1 MKVKLELDPDQKET
15 EITIHAKNLT
25 SEVER
30 IYRQLQ
36 QYSDHPNQIE
46 GMRDN
51 VSYYLNINEILFFE
65 TDAKQV
71 MAHTTRNAYFVKY
84 KLYELENLLGGQFMR
99 ISKSTI
105 LNLDQIYA
113 LTKSISNCQIK
124 FHDSYKTVYVSR
136 RYYRDLNERLK
147 ERRALS

>member
-1 MKVKLELDPDQKET
+1 M
-15 EITIHAKNLT
+15 
-25 SEVER
+25 
-30 IYRQLQ
+30 
-36 QYSDHPNQIE
+36 
-46 GMRDN
+46 DN
-51 VSYYLNINEILFFE
+51 TSYYLSINNILFFE

-84 KLYELENLLGGQFMR
+84 KLYELENLLSGQSMR
-99 ISKSTI
+99 VSKSTI

-113 LTKSISNCQIK
+113 VTKSISNCQIK

>member
-1 MKVKLELDPDQKET
+1 MKVKLELDPDQQET
-15 EITIHAKNLT
+15 EITIHAKSLT
-25 SEVER
+25 PEVER
-30 IYRQLQ
+30 IYHQLQ
-36 QYSDHPNQIE
+36 TDSEHPDQIE
-46 GMRDN
+46 GMMDN
-51 VSYYLNINEILFFE
+51 NILFFE

-84 KLYELENLLGGQFMR
+84 KLYELENLLSGQFMR
-99 ISKSTI
+99 VSKSTI

-113 LTKSISNCQIK
+113 VTKSISNCQIK

>member
-1 MKVKLELDPDQKET
+1 MKVKLELDPDQKEA
-15 EITIHAKNLT
+15 EVTIHARQLT
-25 SEVER
+25 PEIER
-30 IYRQLQ
+30 IYHQLQ
-36 QYSDHPNQIE
+36 
-46 GMRDN
+46 GTMDN
-51 VSYYLNINEILFFE
+51 TSYYLSINNILFFE

-84 KLYELENLLGGQFMR
+84 KLYELENLLSGQFMR
-99 ISKSTI
+99 VSKSTI

-113 LTKSISNCQIK
+113 VTKSISNCQIK

>member
-1 MKVKLELDPDQKET
+1 MRIVKVKLELDPDQQET
-15 EITIHAKNLT
+15 EITIHAKSLT
-25 SEVER
+25 PEVER
-30 IYRQLQ
+30 IYHQLQ
-36 QYSDHPNQIE
+36 TDSEHPDQIE
-46 GMRDN
+46 GMMDN
-51 VSYYLNINEILFFE
+51 TSYYLSINNILFFE

-84 KLYELENLLGGQFMR
+84 KLYELENLLSGQFMR
-99 ISKSTI
+99 V
-105 LNLDQIYA
+105 
-113 LTKSISNCQIK
+113 SISNCQIK

>member
-15 EITIHAKNLT
+15 EITIHAGQLT
-25 SEVER
+25 PEIER
-30 IYRQLQ
+30 IYQQL
-36 QYSDHPNQIE
+36 QIE
-46 GMRDN
+46 GMMDN
-51 VSYYLNINEILFFE
+51 TSYYLSINDILFFE

-113 LTKSISNCQIK
+113 ITKSISNCQIK

-136 RYYRDLNERLK
+136 RYYRDLNDRLK

>member
-1 MKVKLELDPDQKET
+1 MKVKLELDPDQQET
-15 EITIHAKNLT
+15 EITIHAKSLT
-25 SEVER
+25 PEVER
-30 IYRQLQ
+30 IYHQLQ
-36 QYSDHPNQIE
+36 TDSEHPDQIE
-46 GMRDN
+46 GMMDN
-51 VSYYLNINEILFFE
+51 TSYYLSINNILFFE

-84 KLYELENLLGGQFMR
+84 KLYELENLLSGQFMR
-99 ISKSTI
+99 VSKSTI
-105 LNLDQIYA
+105 LNLDQIHDV
-113 LTKSISNCQIK
+113 TKSISNCQIK

>member
-1 MKVKLELDPDQKET
+1 MRIVKVKLELDPDQQET
-15 EITIHAKNLT
+15 EITIHAKSLT
-25 SEVER
+25 PEVER
-30 IYRQLQ
+30 IYHQLQ
-36 QYSDHPNQIE
+36 TDSEHPDQIE
-46 GMRDN
+46 GMMDN
-51 VSYYLNINEILFFE
+51 TSYYLSINDILFFE

-84 KLYELENLLGGQFMR
+84 KLYELENLLMR
-99 ISKSTI
+99 VSKSTI

-113 LTKSISNCQIK
+113 VTKSISNCQIK

>member
-1 MKVKLELDPDQKET
+1 MKVKLELDPDQQET
-15 EITIHAKNLT
+15 EITIHAKSLT
-25 SEVER
+25 PEVER
-30 IYRQLQ
+30 IYHQLQ
-36 QYSDHPNQIE
+36 TDSEHPDQIE
-46 GMRDN
+46 GMDN
-51 VSYYLNINEILFFE
+51 TSYYLSINDILFFE

-84 KLYELENLLGGQFMR
+84 KLYELENLLSGQFMR
-99 ISKSTI
+99 VSKSTI

-113 LTKSISNCQIK
+113 VTKSISNCQIK

-147 ERRALS
+147 ERRTLS

>member
-1 MKVKLELDPDQKET
+1 MKVKLELDPDQQET
-15 EITIHAKNLT
+15 EITIHAKSLT
-25 SEVER
+25 PEVER
-30 IYRQLQ
+30 IYHQLQ
-36 QYSDHPNQIE
+36 TDSEHPDQIE
-46 GMRDN
+46 GMMDN
-51 VSYYLNINEILFFE
+51 TSYYLSINNILFFE

-84 KLYELENLLGGQFMR
+84 KLYELENLLSGQFMR
-99 ISKSTI
+99 V
-105 LNLDQIYA
+105 
-113 LTKSISNCQIK
+113 SISNCQIK

>member
-15 EITIHAKNLT
+15 EITIHAGQLT
-25 SEVER
+25 PEIER
-30 IYRQLQ
+30 IYQQLQ
-36 QYSDHPNQIE
+36 MDSDHPDQIE
-46 GMRDN
+46 GMMDN
-51 VSYYLNINEILFFE
+51 TSYYLSINDILFFE

-71 MAHTTRNAYFVKY
+71 MAQTIRNAYFVKY

-113 LTKSISNCQIK
+113 ITKSISNCQIK

-136 RYYRDLNERLK
+136 RYYRDLNDRLK

>member
-1 MKVKLELDPDQKET
+1 MKVRIELDPSMDEP
-15 EITIHAKNLT
+15 EILIRAPRLT
-25 SEVER
+25 QELA
-30 IYRQLQ
+30 QLQ
-36 QYSDHPNQIE
+36 ESILKQKLVPLAFYKDRSEYFLDLA
-46 GMRDN
+46 D
-51 VSYYLNINEILFFE
+51 ILFFE

-84 KLYELENLLGGQFMR
+84 KLYELENLLSGQFMR
-99 ISKSTI
+99 VSKSTI

-113 LTKSISNCQIK
+113 VTKSISNCQIK

>member
-1 MKVKLELDPDQKET
+1 MKVKLELDPDCQGSEV
-15 EITIHAKNLT
+15 IIHAPKLT
-25 SEVER
+25 PEIER
-30 IYRQLQ
+30 IYHQLQ
-36 QYSDHPNQIE
+36 ADSKHSEQIE
-46 GMRDN
+46 GIRDN
-51 VSYYLNINEILFFE
+51 ISYYLSINDILFFE

-71 MAHTTRNAYFVKY
+71 MAHTAKKAYFVKY
-84 KLYELENLLGGQFMR
+84 KLYELENLLSGQFMR

-147 ERRALS
+147 ERRAL

>member
-1 MKVKLELDPDQKET
+1 MKVRIELDPSMDEP
-15 EITIHAKNLT
+15 EILIRAPRLT
-25 SEVER
+25 QELA
-30 IYRQLQ
+30 QLQ
-36 QYSDHPNQIE
+36 ESILKQKLVPLAFYKDRSEYFLDLA
-46 GMRDN
+46 D
-51 VSYYLNINEILFFE
+51 ILFFE

-84 KLYELENLLGGQFMR
+84 KLYELENLLSGQFMR
-99 ISKSTI
+99 VSKSTI

-113 LTKSISNCQIK
+113 VTKSISNCQIK

-147 ERRALS
+147 ERRTLS

>member
-15 EITIHAKNLT
+15 EITIHAGQLT
-25 SEVER
+25 PEIER
-30 IYRQLQ
+30 IYQQLQ
-36 QYSDHPNQIE
+36 MDSDHPDQIE
-46 GMRDN
+46 GMMDN
-51 VSYYLNINEILFFE
+51 TSYYLSINDILFFE

-71 MAHTTRNAYFVKY
+71 MAHTTRNAYFVKC

-113 LTKSISNCQIK
+113 IIKSISNCQIK

-136 RYYRDLNERLK
+136 RYYRDLNDRLK